1 MPHKEPQKAP
11 QKCLIEALYEIG
23 EKCLT
28 IMEYTIHYDDSSFY
42 IISFLD
48 RAQAARIKISFMTYD
63 ITPGV
68 NIDDSSFYII

>member
-48 RAQAARIKISFMTYD
+48 HAQAARIKISLIKRFHL
-63 ITPGV
+63 
-68 NIDDSSFYII
+68 